1 MNKANIYF
9 RLVPG
14 DIVSLRSG
22 SVVPAD
28 CKLIGDTEIKVDQ
41 SVLTGESLPVTKA
54 MGSAVYS
61 GSTIRQGTVFIIYYH
76 YCIHYY

>member
-1 MNKANIYF
+1 MY

-28 CKLIGDTEIKVDQ
+28 CKLIGESDIKVDQ
-41 SVLTGESLPVTKA
+41 SMLTGESLPVTKQ
-54 MGSAVYS
+54 MGAAVYS
-61 GSTIRQGTVFIIYYH
+61 GSTVRQGIPSRTYYIFIIYH
-76 YCIHYY
+76 AFS